1 MGLGGKVLSNQSK
14 IANAE
19 KVIAKRDRLR
29 YLVLIMVDIQT
40 ISIVL
45 ASAGVIAGVIY
56 YILDLQHQKKI
67 RQTDLVVRL
76 YSAFSG
82 KELQEAYFETVY
94 GFEFADYDDFMKK
107 YRMPTKSILPL
118 WQVCKFFDGVGV
130 LLRRKLVDIGLVDEL
145 FHAEATIVWEKVKPL
160 VEGRRKALN
169 QPTTY
174 QCFEY
179 LYNEMKKREQ
189 QK

>member
-1 MGLGGKVLSNQSK
+1 
-14 IANAE
+14 
-19 KVIAKRDRLR
+19 
-29 YLVLIMVDIQT
+29 MVDIQT
-40 ISIVL
+40 LSIAIASASIVV
-45 ASAGVIAGVIY
+45 AVVY
-56 YILDLQHQKKI
+56 YILQIQHQKKV

-82 KELQEAYFETVY
+82 RELQEAYFDTVY
-94 GFEFADYDDFMKK
+94 GMEFADYEDFKRK
-107 YRMPTKSILPL
+107 YRMPAKSILPL

-145 FHAEATIVWEKVKPL
+145 FHAEATIIWKKVVPL
-160 VEGRRKALN
+160 LEGRRKELN

-174 QCFEY
+174 QSFEY

-189 QK
+189 RK

>member
-1 MGLGGKVLSNQSK
+1 V
-14 IANAE
+14 
-19 KVIAKRDRLR
+19 
-29 YLVLIMVDIQT
+29 VDIQT
-40 ISIVL
+40 ISIAI
-45 ASAGVIAGVIY
+45 ASAGVFAAAIY
-56 YILDLQHQKKI
+56 YILQLRHQSRM

-107 YRMPTKSILPL
+107 YRMPAKPILPL
-118 WQVCKFFDGVGV
+118 WQICKFFDGVGV

-160 VEGRRKALN
+160 VEGRRKELN
-169 QPTTY
+169 QPTFY
-174 QCFEY
+174 QNFEY
-179 LYNEMKKREQ
+179 LCNELKRREQ
-189 QK
+189 RGAKNG